1 MTNQNSAPQ
10 TPQFPTNP
18 FPAPAPT
25 QGKVTAPPRPTSP
38 DVQKPGFGNA
48 RGPATAPDVARSTIN
63 GRKLPG
69 KIYKPSPLPQTPKA
83 MAAAASGQVK
93 ALMGGSAT
101 NTVKGPNSIAELA
114 RALKNDPQ
122 LIYEFVANN
131 IEFLPTYGLQKGGL
145 GALIDGCGNAFDQA
159 DLMVQLL
166 TQAGYT
172 ARYVSGEIRLWE
184 ADWRAWLNTD
194 NNAWAVWSAVNLL
207 GNGGIPVT
215 PTWDTTNYVWYID
228 VSHVWVKVTI
238 GGTDYYFDPARKTY
252 TNTTGVNLATAT
264 GYNQTTLLSDAA
276 SGATINANYA
286 KNWHNGNINSSLN
299 TYTGNL
305 VSWLKA
311 NMPGAKL
318 EDIVGGRAINKVTIP
333 LLQTSISYVK
343 PGTTPT
349 VWTTIPDAYKTTMQV
364 QYDWNGSGFNIDQT
378 FFSADIHAKR
388 LSLWFNGSL
397 QVELTLDGTVVDTSS
412 AQGAGSWNSVLITI
426 EHAYP
431 STFADQATWYTLWA
445 GQRYVIAHAWGNGGR
460 EQSIMHQRALDAAIF
475 AGGSASAENV
485 LGQSLTAI
493 WHGLN
498 GQACLAADLLG
509 RLTNGSAVYH
519 HQVGLIYH
527 NGGPGVDLGQV
538 LQASNSLE
546 CDADK
551 AGTLNTALCM
561 HGVAM
566 EEGVITQ
573 MTQNTST
580 NATRLICEA
589 NALGQEVYIADST
602 NWTGSVRPN
611 LINYSTTDLNNI
623 ESWYI
628 NSGWRVF
635 IPKNGATAVDSFTGY
650 GYMAVP
656 ITPYSGAV
664 GIIAGSLK
672 GSVPTASQS
681 TTDTNDETNK
691 KKKGD
696 DKNEGTFGDPVGN
709 FQGNFVHHATDLEL
723 GTGDFP
729 YSLSFERN
737 YDSNGNISDGPLGL
751 GWRHN
756 HGLTAK
762 SSGDGFLA
770 LGLESPLEAAAAIT
784 ELYVA
789 TQLLSDQTRPLNKF
803 LTALMAT
810 QWLMNQIK
818 NNVVRITLPDHTE
831 TYVKLPDGSYTSPRA
846 VASTLT
852 LVSSLYVLTTPQ
864 GVQYNFDASG
874 NISTIVY
881 PFGVTVTF
889 TYTSGKLTSVANGMG
904 RTLTLSYS
912 GDRITSVSDGTGRSV
927 SYSVSGSK
935 LLTSFTDANGQATT
949 YGYTTDGRMEKMY
962 LPENPA
968 TTILTNVYDTLG
980 RVKQQTLVAG
990 GTYNFYFAG
999 SRSEIV
1005 DPNSKS
1011 KIVYFDRMGNA
1022 LISRDELG
1030 KDTVC
1035 LYDGRQRLTRETLP
1049 EGNRREYTY
1058 DGKNNLLTVTRVA
1071 KSGSGLSNLVTTY
1084 TYSSTWNKVASVT
1097 DPRGNVTSYTY
1108 SGTTGLLTQ
1117 VTYPAIG
1124 GVSAT
1129 ISMTY
1134 TSRGQLQNLTDQLGV
1149 VRRHTYNA
1157 TTEVLETVTAD
1168 YGTGKLNLVTTYAY
1182 DSVGN
1187 ITSVTDPRS
1196 KVTTRTFDTKRQM
1209 TQTTSPSPLSYDTQM
1224 VYDKNGNVT
1233 QVKRE
1238 TGVGGTPWQI
1248 YATAYNAA
1256 NLPTS
1261 ATDPLSHVVTMSYD
1275 SMRRLSSVTDALGRV
1290 TSSVYDEL
1298 SRLKKK
1304 VDAAGNDA
1312 ATAVFSDNGVQNS
1325 AKDSR
1330 SKTTTR
1336 TLDGHDRIIT
1346 ITYADS
1352 TTESFTY
1359 DACGNITGFTNRA
1372 GASTSYTYD
1381 ALNRLVGKSPSGQS
1395 AVTYEYDLVG
1405 RIKKSA
1411 TTVVS
1416 GNPATGNFTYTYDNA
1431 GRMKTEVSPDG
1442 KTVSYDL
1449 DANGNVTKITYPDGY
1464 YVSREY
1470 DEMNRLTKVKLNG
1483 SSSAALTFDYDALS
1497 RRTKITYGNGVV
1509 TNYAYHWDDT
1519 VDTIQHVFSG
1529 SSVTFDYGY
1538 NAGMEA
1544 TSLSVSDSNYMWHPS
1559 AGGTVT
1565 YATAGNAN
1573 TYPTVG
1579 GVSYS
1584 YNSNGAL
1591 TSDGTWTYTYDTEQH
1606 LISGTN
1612 GSTTVSFVYDGQH
1625 RQIQKTVGST
1635 KTRYIYSGWQRI
1647 ADYNGAS
1654 GALQNRFVYGV
1665 GLDEPLIIV
1674 SSGGTVTYLHHDK
1687 MGTLVATSGSAGTVS
1702 NKNKIGPFGEV
1713 GSLAGTCNFGFTGQ
1727 RYDSELSL
1735 YYFKRRYYSPKLGR
1749 FLQADP
1755 LGFTDSS
1762 LHLYTYANNNP
1773 LRYTDPMG
1781 LEADYDMSPYSPQ
1794 GTPILDGEGNIKG
1807 YSDGMGGMTSSP
1819 GGGNY
1824 LGGSGAS
1831 LIPQWGSNPN
1841 STDPDGNSVV
1851 VNPDGST
1858 TYYMPDGSIL
1868 TVFSDQSTQ
1877 TINPNGSVATT
1888 SATGTVLGHQGMDP
1902 GNIMNI
1908 GNPGNVAPGSASPQ

>member
-1 MTNQNSAPQ
+1 MTTTSNANSAPQ
-10 TPQFPTNP
+10 SPQFPTNP
-18 FPAPAPT
+18 FPAPAHT
-25 QGKVTAPPRPTSP
+25 QGKVQAPPRPTSP
-38 DVQKPGFGNA
+38 DVQKPGFGSA
-48 RGPATAPDVARSTIN
+48 RGPAISPDAARTTI
-63 GRKLPG
+63 GARKLPG
-69 KIYKPSPLPQTPKA
+69 KIHKPTPLPK
-83 MAAAASGQVK
+83 GQVQ

-101 NTVKGPNSIAELA
+101 NTVKGPNSISELA
-114 RALKNDPQ
+114 RALKNDAQ

-215 PTWDTTNYVWYID
+215 PTWDTTNFVWYID

-264 GYNQTTLLSDAA
+264 GYNQSTLLSSAA

-286 KNWHNGNINSSLN
+286 KNWHNGNINSTLN

-305 VSWLKA
+305 VSWMRA

-318 EDIVGGRAINKVTIP
+318 EDIVGGRSINKVTIP
-333 LLQTSISYVK
+333 LLQTAISYIK
-343 PGTTPT
+343 PGSTPT
-349 VWTTIPDAYKTTMQV
+349 VWTTIPDAYKTTIQV

-412 AQGAGSWNSVLITI
+412 AQGAGTWNSALITV
-426 EHAYP
+426 EHPYP

-460 EQSIMHQRALDAAIF
+460 EQSIIHQRALDAAIF

-493 WHGLN
+493 WHSLN

-509 RLTNGSAVYH
+509 RLTNGNAVFH

-527 NGGPGVDLGQV
+527 SGGPGVDLGQV
-538 LQASNSLE
+538 LQSSNSLE

-573 MTQNTST
+573 MTQNPSS

-589 NALGQEVYIADST
+589 NALGQEIYIADST
-602 NWTGSVRPN
+602 NWTSSVRPN
-611 LINYSTTDLNNI
+611 LINYSAGDLNNI

-656 ITPYSGAV
+656 LAPYSGTV
-664 GIIAGSLK
+664 GIISGTLK
-672 GSVPTASQS
+672 GSVPTNTQS
-681 TTDTNDETNK
+681 DSDTKDETNK

-696 DKNEGTFGDPVGN
+696 DKNKGTMGDPVGS

-723 GTGDFP
+723 GTGNFP
-729 YSLSFERN
+729 YSLSFERS
-737 YDSNGNISDGPLGL
+737 YDSNGNIADGPLGL

-756 HGLTAK
+756 HSLTAK
-762 SSGDGFLA
+762 SSADGFLA

-789 TQLLSDQTRPLNKF
+789 VQLLADQTRPLNKY
-803 LTALMAT
+803 LTAVMAN

-818 NNVVRITLPDHTE
+818 NNVVRVTLPDNTE

-864 GVQYNFDASG
+864 GVQYSFDASG
-874 NISTIVY
+874 NISSIVY
-881 PFGVTVTF
+881 PFGVTVSF
-889 TYTSGKLTSVANGMG
+889 SYTSGKLTSISNGMG

-912 GDRITSVSDGTGRSV
+912 GTRITSVSDGTGRSV
-927 SYSVSGSK
+927 SYSVNGSK
-935 LLTSFTDANGQATT
+935 LLASFTDANGQATT
-949 YGYTTDGRMEKMY
+949 YGYTSDGRMEKMY
-962 LPENPA
+962 LPENP
-968 TTILTNVYDTLG
+968 TTAIFTNVYDTLG

-990 GTYNFYFAG
+990 GTWNFYFAG
-999 SRSEIV
+999 SRSELV

-1011 KIVYFDRMGNA
+1011 KILYFDRLGNT

-1030 KDTVC
+1030 KDTAC

-1049 EGNRREYTY
+1049 EGNRRDYTY
-1058 DGKNNLLTVTRVA
+1058 DGKNNLLSITRVA
-1071 KSGSGLSNLVTTY
+1071 KPGSGLSNLVTTY
-1084 TYSSTWNKVASVT
+1084 TYSSTWNKVTSVT
-1097 DPRGNVTSYTY
+1097 DPRGNVTNYSY
-1108 SGTTGLLTQ
+1108 SASGLLTQ
-1117 VTYPAIG
+1117 VTYPAVG
-1124 GVSAT
+1124 GVSGT
-1129 ISMTY
+1129 VSLTY
-1134 TSRGQLQNLTDQLGV
+1134 NSRGQLLNLSDQLGV
-1149 VRRHTYNA
+1149 IRRHTYNA
-1157 TTEVLETVTAD
+1157 TTEVLETVTED
-1168 YGTGKLNLVTTYAY
+1168 YGTGKLNLVTSYAY

-1196 KVTTRTFDTKRQM
+1196 KVTTRTFDSKRQL

-1248 YATAYNAA
+1248 YSTAFNAA
-1256 NLPTS
+1256 NQPTS
-1261 ATDPLSHVVTMSYD
+1261 STDPLSHVITMAYD

-1290 TSSVYDEL
+1290 TSRVYDEL
-1298 SRLKKK
+1298 SRLKKTI
-1304 VDAAGNDA
+1304 DAAGNDA
-1312 ATAVFSDNGVQNS
+1312 ATVVFSNNGIQNS

-1336 TLDGHDRIIT
+1336 TLDGHDRAVT
-1346 ITYADS
+1346 ITYPDS

-1372 GASTSYTYD
+1372 GAATSYTYD
-1381 ALNRLVGKSPSGQS
+1381 ALNRLSGKSPSGQS

-1405 RIKKSA
+1405 RLKKSA
-1411 TTVVS
+1411 TTTVS

-1431 GRMKTEVSPDG
+1431 GRLKTEVSPDG
-1442 KTVSYDL
+1442 KTVQYDV
-1449 DANGNVTKITYPDGY
+1449 DANGNVTKITWPDGY
-1464 YVSREY
+1464 YVTREY

-1483 SSSAALTFDYDALS
+1483 SASAALTFDYDALS

-1509 TNYAYHWDDT
+1509 TNYTYHWDDT

-1538 NAGMEA
+1538 NAGLET
-1544 TSLSVSDSNYMWHPS
+1544 TSLSVSDSTYMWHPS

-1565 YATAGNAN
+1565 YGTAGNGN

-1579 GVSYS
+1579 GVSHS
-1584 YNSNGAL
+1584 YDSNGAL

-1606 LISGTN
+1606 LLSGTN

-1665 GLDEPLIIV
+1665 GMDEPLIIV
-1674 SSGGTVTYLHHDK
+1674 SSGGTLTYLHHDK

-1713 GSLAGTCNFGFTGQ
+1713 GALAGTCNFGFTGQ
-1727 RYDSELSL
+1727 RYDTELSL

-1755 LGFTDSS
+1755 LGFTDTS
-1762 LHLYTYANNNP
+1762 LHLYTYVLNNP

-1781 LEADYDMSPYSPQ
+1781 LEADYDQSPYSPE

-1807 YSDGMGGMTSSP
+1807 YSDGKGGMTSQP
-1819 GGGNY
+1819 GGGTF

-1831 LIPQWGSNPN
+1831 LIPPWGGNPAN
-1841 STDPDGNSVV
+1841 GGDIDPTGTSVV
-1851 VNPDGST
+1851 INPDGSV
-1858 TYYMPDGSIL
+1858 TYYL
-1868 TVFSDQSTQ
+1868 
-1877 TINPNGSVATT
+1877 PNGTVETVYADLSRTIRLPN
-1888 SATGTVLGHQGMDP
+1888 GTVVVVDGQAQLIDP
-1902 GNIMNI
+1902 RSENPAINIS
-1908 GNPGNVAPGSASPQ
+1908 NPGLPVSGGQVAQ